1 MKLFQR
7 DLGGQGKP
15 LVILHGLFGSSKNWI
30 TNGKFLSQYRR
41 VIALDL
47 RNHGDSPHSDSHSLR
62 DLVEDLKEFV
72 DTLDEVPDIM
82 GHSMGGMTATMFSL
96 LYPHLLDRLVV
107 VDIAPRTYPNR
118 FGTEFDAL
126 ELNVSN
132 AKTRYEID
140 KKMAEIL
147 PDPFIR
153 QFLQMNLEKKDVGYR
168 WKPNVKALREGRS
181 SLVFDAGSLQPFSA
195 KALFI
200 LGENSEFI
208 EESDKSII
216 QNLFPNANI
225 HTIPGAGHYLHYL
238 NADEFL
244 RVSAN
249 FLTAS

>member
-7 DLGGQGKP
+7 YLGGHGKP
-15 LVILHGLFGSSKNWI
+15 LIIMHGLFGSSKNWI
-30 TNGKFLSQYRR
+30 TNGKFLSQFRK

-47 RNHGDSPHSDSHSLR
+47 RNHGDSPHSDSHSLG

-72 DTLDEVPDIM
+72 DTLEEVPDIM
-82 GHSMGGMTATMFSL
+82 GHSMGGMTAAMFSL
-96 LYPHLLDRLVV
+96 HYPQLLDKLVV

-118 FGTEFDAL
+118 FSIEFDAL
-126 ELNVSN
+126 ELDVSN
-132 AKTRYEID
+132 AKTRDEID

-153 QFLQMNLEKKDVGYR
+153 QFLQMNLEKKDFGYR

-181 SLVFDAGSLQPFSA
+181 SLVFDPGSLLPFSG
-195 KALFI
+195 KALFV
-200 LGENSEFI
+200 LGGNSEFI
-208 EESDKSII
+208 EESDKSVI

-238 NADEFL
+238 NAEEFL

-249 FLTAS
+249 FLVSS

>member
-30 TNGKFLSQYRR
+30 TNGKFLSQHRR

-82 GHSMGGMTATMFSL
+82 GHSMGGMTAAMFSL
-96 LYPHLLDRLVV
+96 LYPQLLDRLVV

-118 FGTEFDAL
+118 FSIEFDAL
-126 ELNVSN
+126 EIDVSN

-140 KKMAEIL
+140 NRMAEIL

-153 QFLQMNLEKKDVGYR
+153 QFLQMNLEKKDIGYR

-181 SLVFDAGSLQPFSA
+181 SLVFDAGSLQPFSG

-249 FLTAS
+249 FLVSS